1 MSHAKQEQHTLPEH
15 MGAPSV
21 FSWVRVVQHYFFS
34 DLWIIICLFVFFQ
47 QLYCLSF
54 SDLWLILIKP
64 VVFSK
69 FTEDIA
75 SPDAITNGH
84 NYEPNKIDVP

>member
-34 DLWIIICLFVFFQ
+34 DLWIIVCLFVFFQ

-54 SDLWLILIKP
+54 SDL
-64 VVFSK
+64 
-69 FTEDIA
+69 
-75 SPDAITNGH
+75 
-84 NYEPNKIDVP
+84 

>member
-1 MSHAKQEQHTLPEH
+1 MPFLST
-15 MGAPSV
+15 
-21 FSWVRVVQHYFFS
+21 WVHLQYLVGFVLFNIIFFC
-34 DLWIIICLFVFFQ
+34 DLLIIVCLFVFFQ

-75 SPDAITNGH
+75 SPEAITNGH
-84 NYEPNKIDVP
+84 NYERNKIDVS